1 MVELCN
7 DVFHI
12 GGSIV
17 VHPEPQMDPDGGVS
31 CTIRVVVPSQVYQPS
46 QLENLILKLIL
57 FFYCNKYSNTQI
69 LNTEECLLTN
79 KHTTIKCALR

>member
-1 MVELCN
+1 MSTTIKNRTSVTLQYTAASCLFNCSDEISHRIGGKMVELCN

-31 CTIRVVVPSQVYQPS
+31 CTIR
-46 QLENLILKLIL
+46 
-57 FFYCNKYSNTQI
+57 
-69 LNTEECLLTN
+69 
-79 KHTTIKCALR
+79 AGGA